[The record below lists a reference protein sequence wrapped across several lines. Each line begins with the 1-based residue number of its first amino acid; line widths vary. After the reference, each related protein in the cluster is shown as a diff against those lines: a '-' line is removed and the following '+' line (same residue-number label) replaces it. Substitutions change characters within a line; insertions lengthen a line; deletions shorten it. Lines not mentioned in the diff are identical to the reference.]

1 MFQQEH
7 DQKGEAKL
15 LCQFEKLIYP
25 SNIAAVGINS
35 YMIALYRPCEKILD
49 TSGNR
54 VTQVKAVG
62 YCLPTAD
69 NLRYEIQGHW
79 SKNPKHGVQ
88 YEVESYEEVI
98 VPSKEGII
106 AYLSSGQIKG
116 IGPKMAERIFDAF
129 GLNTLNVLDHEPEKL
144 LTISG
149 ISKTKLKKICD
160 SYLANR
166 GARDV
171 VAFLAPHGITP
182 NRAVQ
187 LYREYGNETMEIVKN
202 HPYRL
207 CEIAGIGFRSA
218 DQIAMNMGFAKVS
231 AERVDEGLM
240 FTLTEAE
247 GKGHLCMEKKD
258 FVKTAM
264 KILDTPE
271 LTIDMVANRAAR
283 LVSAGRLSCY
293 KGYVYRARTAETE
306 QQLAERIHVVQRSS
320 PYARFSSLDQEIN
333 REEQKLGIRLDP
345 EQRTAITTALQ
356 SPISVITGGPGT
368 GKTSIQKA
376 ILDIYRRQN
385 PGGRIVCCAPTGRA
399 ARRMEQSTGH
409 PASTVHKA
417 LGLIAGDDGQY
428 GEPELFDADLVL
440 IDEVSM
446 LDIYLAKHVLRSVPK
461 GCQLVLIGDA
471 DQLPSV
477 GPGAVLSEI
486 IKSDVI
492 PVVRLDRVHRQNA
505 GSRIATNAKL
515 IRHGNLS
522 LEYGTDFQFLDSSS
536 IAESAEKIEKLYL
549 QEIAKYGVDNV
560 ALLSPYRQKTETGVA
575 ALNERIRKDVNPQD
589 PTKGE
594 ITLGK
599 KTFRTGDKVMQIK
612 NHEDVNNGD
621 IGYITDISGIG
632 NDAVVCIDFGDGR
645 NVEYDASEL
654 NMLDLGY
661 ASTIHKSQGSEYQS
675 VIINLQ
681 CAHSIMLVR
690 PLIYTAITR
699 AKKQV
704 IIVGERRALC
714 IAIKKQDTEKRGTQ
728 LAERLKE
735 LSH

>member
-1 MFQQEH
+1 M
-7 DQKGEAKL
+7 

-116 IGPKMAERIFDAF
+116 IGPKMAKRIFDAF

-428 GEPELFDADLVL
+428 GEPESFDADLVL

>member
-1 MFQQEH
+1 M
-7 DQKGEAKL
+7 

-116 IGPKMAERIFDAF
+116 IGSKMAERIFDAF

-356 SPISVITGGPGT
+356 SPISVIIGGPGT

-428 GEPELFDADLVL
+428 GEPESFDADLVL

>member
-1 MFQQEH
+1 M
-7 DQKGEAKL
+7 

-79 SKNPKHGVQ
+79 SKNLKHGVQ

-428 GEPELFDADLVL
+428 GEPESFDADLVL

>member
-1 MFQQEH
+1 M
-7 DQKGEAKL
+7 

-116 IGPKMAERIFDAF
+116 IGSKMAERIFDAF

-428 GEPELFDADLVL
+428 GEPESFDADLVL

-536 IAESAEKIEKLYL
+536 IAESAEKIGKLYL

>member
-1 MFQQEH
+1 M
-7 DQKGEAKL
+7 
-15 LCQFEKLIYP
+15 LCQFEKVIYP

-428 GEPELFDADLVL
+428 GEPESFDADLVL

>member
-1 MFQQEH
+1 M
-7 DQKGEAKL
+7 

-428 GEPELFDADLVL
+428 GEPESFDADLVL

-522 LEYGTDFQFLDSSS
+522 LEYGTDFQFLDSSR

>member
-1 MFQQEH
+1 M
-7 DQKGEAKL
+7 

-207 CEIAGIGFRSA
+207 CEIAGIRFRSA

-428 GEPELFDADLVL
+428 GEPESFDADLVL

-632 NDAVVCIDFGDGR
+632 NDPVVCIDFGDGR